1 MQTALALAGA
11 LTFVV
16 GAVHSMLGE
25 RLIFRRMREGGWIP
39 TNGRPILHERH
50 VRILWASWHV
60 VTLFGWAMGAVLL
73 QRATT
78 GTPLDAWLEHAIAA
92 SMFGGSLL
100 VLIGTRGRHPGWVG
114 LLAVALLVWL
124 G

>member
-16 GAVHSMLGE
+16 GAVHSALGE

-78 GTPLDAWLEHAIAA
+78 ETPLDAWLEHAIAA
-92 SMFGGSLL
+92 SMFGGAAL
-100 VLIGTRGRHPGWVG
+100 VLIGTRGRHPGWIG
-114 LLAVALLVWL
+114 LLAVALLVWF

>member
-1 MQTALALAGA
+1 MQTTLAVAGILAFA
-11 LTFVV
+11 I
-16 GAVHSMLGE
+16 GAVHSVLGE
-25 RLIFRRMREGGWIP
+25 HLIFRRMRQGSLIP
-39 TNGRPILHERH
+39 THGKPVLHERH

-78 GTPLDAWLEHAIAA
+78 DTPLDPWLAQSIAA

-100 VLIGTRGRHPGWVG
+100 VLIGTRGRHPGWIG
-114 LLAVALLVWL
+114 LLAVALLVWFA
-124 G
+124 

>member
-16 GAVHSMLGE
+16 GAVHSALGE
-25 RLIFRRMREGGWIP
+25 HLIFRRMRQGTLIP
-39 TNGRPILHERH
+39 THGKPVLHERH

-60 VTLFGWAMGAVLL
+60 VTLFGWAMGTVLL

-78 GTPLDAWLEHAIAA
+78 DAPLDAWLQHAIAA
-92 SMFGGSLL
+92 SMFCGSLL
-100 VLIGTRGRHPGWVG
+100 VPIGTRGRRRGWIG
-114 LLAVALLVWL
+114 LLAGALLVWF

>member
-1 MQTALALAGA
+1 MHTALALAGA

-16 GAVHSMLGE
+16 GAVHSVLGE
-25 RLIFRRMREGGWIP
+25 HLIFRRMRQGTLIP
-39 TNGRPILHERH
+39 THGKPVLHERH

-78 GTPLDAWLEHAIAA
+78 ETPLDAWLEHAIAA
-92 SMFGGSLL
+92 SMLGGSLL
-100 VLIGTRGRHPGWVG
+100 VLIGTRGRHPGWIG
-114 LLAVALLVWL
+114 LLAVALLVWF

>member
-1 MQTALALAGA
+1 MHTTLALAGA

-16 GAVHSMLGE
+16 GAVHSILGE
-25 RLIFRRMREGGWIP
+25 RLIFRRMRQGTLIP
-39 TNGRPILHERH
+39 THGKPILHERH

-60 VTLFGWAMGAVLL
+60 VTLFGWAMGAVML
-73 QRATT
+73 QRASADA
-78 GTPLDAWLEHAIAA
+78 PLDAWLAHAIAA

-100 VLIGTRGRHPGWVG
+100 VLIGTRGRHPGWIG
-114 LLAVALLVWL
+114 LLAVALLVWF

>member
-1 MQTALALAGA
+1 MQITLALAGA

-16 GAVHSMLGE
+16 GAVHSVLGE

-78 GTPLDAWLEHAIAA
+78 ETPLDAWLEHAVAA

-100 VLIGTRGRHPGWVG
+100 VLIGTRGRHPGWIG
-114 LLAVALLVWL
+114 LLAVALLVWF